1 MTERENLWAPWRI
14 GYIQS
19 LSKDASSAKKADECF
34 ICRSL
39 QTPQDDDKN
48 LVLWRTGKNIVIL
61 NRFPYNNGH
70 MLIAPVRHIPD
81 LIDADDDELTEM
93 IKLVRESQKALS
105 LAIKPHGFNVGMNFG
120 RCAGAGLPGHLHVHV
135 VPRWDGDTNFMAVCG
150 DTDVISQ
157 SLTELLKLLR
167 QISEQHNLP
176 GL

>member
-1 MTERENLWAPWRI
+1 
-14 GYIQS
+14 
-19 LSKDASSAKKADECF
+19 
-34 ICRSL
+34 
-39 QTPQDDDKN
+39 
-48 LVLWRTGKNIVIL
+48 
-61 NRFPYNNGH
+61 
-70 MLIAPVRHIPD
+70 
-81 LIDADDDELTEM
+81 
-93 IKLVRESQKALS
+93 
-105 LAIKPHGFNVGMNFG
+105 NVGMNFG